1 MLKSIVNPTSKR
13 LLKQSSSGVSC
24 ISNRCLVTTIRN
36 QSTFKSNELEPQ
48 NEVTGSAS
56 ISASVSASATVTTT
70 TSDLPWYMRPEE
82 SPTISSPLRQIEIP
96 DLPQNSPNTLKQIIE
111 FTANELGIINLQIF
125 DLRNIQNFENGSKD
139 IAKFM
144 IIGTGKSSKHLQK
157 ATIELQFFLKH
168 ELNKLTKPEGLV
180 KKTDLLKFQRRLKKK
195 GKKGPNYANNDYGS
209 SPNTWVMIDCKTD
222 DIFVHFLTSD
232 RRNDLRLEEIWGDIK
247 DANTTKYL
255 NNSNNERNNDDIFK
269 GIRYYHTLNQ
279 KNKLNKL
286 NILNQINQFST
297 SSSSSS
303 SSLQSSL
310 NQSKLIEFD
319 NSINS
324 DLLNRENWDKRF
336 NLISN
341 LHINDSNNYPFSLII
356 NHFDA
361 LIING
366 FTINLKEF
374 INFINIILQSPEI
387 NKISKNPL
395 EIFYKRYEL
404 ISNFINNNNPK
415 ITKTNNKNL
424 NNFEIDLISEKLLP
438 LLILTGT
445 QFDNSNFITIN
456 KINKNFENLKFFTN
470 EEILNSKLIYNS
482 NIISN
487 LKNLI
492 NSLIINSNDLQFKNT
507 KNLDLIFF
515 NLFLTSNEI
524 ESKNLLIELLNK
536 NEFNLIIIYLK
547 YSILTNNSKNCFK
560 IIDEILPILINLKLI
575 DFKNNEWTKIV
586 NCLLNICDPMG
597 TNFKDLRSKLS

>member
-1 MLKSIVNPTSKR
+1 MLKGIVNPTVRR
-13 LLKQSSSGVSC
+13 LVKQPLSASC
-24 ISNRCLVTTIRN
+24 CLYISLTSIRN
-36 QSTFKSNELEPQ
+36 QSTLKSTEIEPQ
-48 NEVTGSAS
+48 NEGAS
-56 ISASVSASATVTTT
+56 STTT
-70 TSDLPWYMRPEE
+70 TTTTVSDLPWYMRPEE
-82 SPTISSPLRQIEIP
+82 SPSISSPLRQIEIP
-96 DLPQNSPNTLKQIIE
+96 DLPQDSPNTLKQIIE

-125 DLRNIQNFENGSKD
+125 DLRNIQNKENGSKD

-157 ATIELQFFLKH
+157 ATTELQFFLKH

-180 KKTDLLKFQRRLKKK
+180 KKADLFKFQRRLKKK

-232 RRNDLRLEEIWGDIK
+232 RRNDLRLEEIWGDAK
-247 DANTTKYL
+247 DVNATKYL
-255 NNSNNERNNDDIFK
+255 NNSNNARNDDDIFK
-269 GIRYYHTLNQ
+269 GIRYYHTMNRTSQ
-279 KNKLNKL
+279 NKSK
-286 NILNQINQFST
+286 ILNQIKFFST
-297 SSSSSS
+297 RSN
-303 SSLQSSL
+303 SL

-319 NSINS
+319 SSINS
-324 DLLNRENWDKRF
+324 DLLNRENWNKRF
-336 NLISN
+336 NLLSN

-356 NHFDA
+356 DHFDA

-387 NKISKNPL
+387 NRISKNPL
-395 EIFYKRYEL
+395 EIFHKRYEL

-415 ITKTNNKNL
+415 ITEKDNKNL
-424 NNFEIDLISEKLLP
+424 TNIEIDSISEKLLP

-445 QFDNSNFITIN
+445 QFDNSNFITIS
-456 KINKNFENLKFFTN
+456 KINKNFETLTKFN
-470 EEILNSKLIYNS
+470 EDEISNTKLLYNS
-482 NIISN
+482 VIISN

-492 NSLIINSNDLQFKNT
+492 NSLIINSNDLQYKNT

-524 ESKNLLIELLNK
+524 ESKHLLMELLNK

-560 IIDEILPILINLKLI
+560 IIDEILPVLINLKLI
-575 DFKNNEWTKIV
+575 DFKNNEWIKIV
-586 NCLLNICDPMG
+586 NCLLDICDPIG
-597 TNFKDLRSKLS
+597 TNFKDLRSKLT